1 MGVFDLTRRELLLT
15 GAAVLAVGCAP
26 GQNVAAPKR
35 ENDPFGDLEASIG
48 GRVGVFALDTGSQRV
63 IAHRAD
69 ERFAMCSTFKWVLA
83 ACVLAR
89 VDKRELALE
98 QRVAYGE
105 ADLLEHAPAA
115 RANVAAGAMTVDA
128 LAEAAVTV
136 SDNTAANLL
145 LALVGGPAGLTAFAR
160 GLGDDVTRLDRT
172 EPTMNANTPG
182 DPRDTTSPRAMVG
195 TMKAVLVADVLSHA
209 SRDRL
214 NGWLIACKTGLE
226 RLRAGLPAGYMAGDK
241 TGTGENGAVND
252 VAIVRPPGRSPILI
266 ASYLSDGASDVARLS
281 AAHAAIARTVIAR
294 LITSA

>member
-1 MGVFDLTRRELLLT
+1 MRFDLTRRELLVGG
-15 GAAVLAVGCAP
+15 GALLAVACAP
-26 GQNVAAPKR
+26 ARNVAAPKS
-35 ENDPFGDLEASIG
+35 EPDPFGDLEASIG
-48 GRVGVFALDTGSQRV
+48 GRVGVFALDIGSQRV
-63 IAHRAD
+63 LARRAD

-98 QRVAYGE
+98 QRVAYGD

-115 RANVAAGAMTVDA
+115 RANVATGSMTVEA
-128 LAEAAVTV
+128 LAEAAVTI

-145 LALVGGPAGLTAFAR
+145 LSLVGGPAGLTAFVR

-172 EPTMNANTPG
+172 EPTMNTNTPN
-182 DPRDTTSPRAMVG
+182 DARDTTSPRAMVG
-195 TMKAVLVADVLSHA
+195 TMKAILLGDVLARA

-214 NGWLIACKTGLE
+214 EGWLVACKTGLE

-252 VAIVRPPGRSPILI
+252 LAIVRPPGRSPILI
-266 ASYLSDGASDVARLS
+266 ASYLSDGAAGVARSS
-281 AAHAAIARTVIAR
+281 AAHAAIARTVVGR
-294 LITSA
+294 FEPR